1 MRDTR
6 QVIDTYYQTSGRDWD
21 AWLTL
26 FDSNVVLEDQ
36 LEGQVEG
43 IEAVRGVVDRF
54 RRGYSRFQ
62 MTPLHI
68 TIEDDHACVVWHCR
82 AANATGVPIDAR
94 GANYFHIVDGKI
106 VRMADFH
113 DTVPFEPYDSQDL
126 S

>member
-26 FDSNVVLEDQ
+26 FDDNVILEDQ
-36 LEGQVEG
+36 LEGQVVG
-43 IEAVRGVVDRF
+43 IDAVRGVVDRF

-62 MTPLHI
+62 MTPLFI
-68 TIEDDHACVVWHCR
+68 TIEGDQACVVWHCE
-82 AANATGVPIDAR
+82 AANAAGVPIDAR
-94 GANYFHIVDGKI
+94 GANYFQIGDGKI

-113 DTVPFEPYDSQDL
+113 DTVPFQPYDSQDL